1 MNTLNLDEFKNGGWV
16 TLQKMSFKK
25 RFSEV
30 FIKMT
35 SDRILSQLAQDLAAP
50 QDTRSLGEPTLSWAH
65 KHQALP
71 QGLSS
76 KWVLGPQFN
85 GIIGWAWVSLLNT
98 EYRKGSASENCP

>member
-50 QDTRSLGEPTLSWAH
+50 QDTRSLGEPTLS
-65 KHQALP
+65 
-71 QGLSS
+71 
-76 KWVLGPQFN
+76 
-85 GIIGWAWVSLLNT
+85 
-98 EYRKGSASENCP
+98 